1 MPFEMW
7 IPVGDI
13 LSLHLHIFAWGS
25 TARFILKGI
34 PEPLFCGTSSDT
46 DSHAFVFINCQ
57 GGEAR
62 GVPFIFMHFRKEVFP
77 KNYVPSVAELEKY
90 KSCWNKLDNYC
101 VHEKALSS
109 LFRGPDSPYTKNTDL
124 SHIIIKASALNDFY
138 STNIYRIHDVAKR
151 ILEIKDFD
159 KRLEQGD
166 EELVEKIRY
175 VDYIFYSQS
184 QKEGEKRQKLKPGQ
198 EVELIKGKKK
208 IDSYSFATKY
218 CSHHQPDKFPIYDR
232 YVALVLCELRDKFG
246 VDTKSK
252 TDYLEKLRKSYS
264 YFKSQIDALREHFD
278 LGSYTYK
285 DIDRYLWQLG
295 KRYFS
300 PYIDTVNGYID
311 YDNI

>member
-1 MPFEMW
+1 M
-7 IPVGDI
+7 
-13 LSLHLHIFAWGS
+13 L
-25 TARFILKGI
+25 
-34 PEPLFCGTSSDT
+34 
-46 DSHAFVFINCQ
+46 
-57 GGEAR
+57 
-62 GVPFIFMHFRKEVFP
+62 FRKEDFP
-77 KNYVPSVAELEKY
+77 KNYVPSAAELEKY
-90 KSCWNKLDNYC
+90 KRCWNKLDNYC
-101 VHEKALSS
+101 THEKALSS

-159 KRLEQGD
+159 DRLELGKED
-166 EELVEKIRY
+166 LVEELRSVTYK
-175 VDYIFYSQS
+175 FYSLPH
-184 QKEGEKRQKLKPGQ
+184 KEGEKRQKIKTGQ
-198 EVELIKGKKK
+198 EVELIKGEKT

-232 YVALVLCELRDKFG
+232 YVALILCELRKIYPTIFG
-246 VDTKSK
+246 TDSKSK
-252 TDYLEKLRKSYS
+252 KDYLEKLHKYS
-264 YFKSQIDALREHFD
+264 YFKSQIDTLREHFN

-285 DIDRYLWQLG
+285 EVDCYLWQLG